1 MSEKMNKTI
10 NNFKILSI
18 LYYIQ
23 LASAVIFSFLCLSF
37 NADVSL
43 FAFPLSIIYTGFTI
57 YFVVYKSLIKTDGK
71 YIIPTVKLTEY
82 LPYVLF
88 IAFIIRRAGKNGTS
102 YAIDTVTVILWFIIF
117 ILAFVNARF
126 LYPKY
131 QKKKEKKDGIKNPY
145 LRNKI
150 FTSWSRVPV
159 AKNYKG
165 TSWLVYQFFDLLDA
179 AVWAIFT
186 VLIFQIFV
194 LQLYSIPSESMV
206 PTFLVSD
213 KVFVSKVDCGPKF
226 PLTDVGLPDFRK
238 YKRGDTIVLRNPHYT
253 INRQSEVKTVISNL
267 VYMFTL
273 TKVQINKDQYGD
285 QKADPLVKRIT
296 GLPGE
301 QLVMQDGV
309 LYVRTKNSDEFI
321 PSEIDAQYAKWNL
334 NGIKGVSLA
343 AKTLQKLPLTENEYK
358 IMTDFEQYRR
368 EYDLNSAAEEVQKIV
383 SDLKVLCKNNELSGK
398 FSEPDLVQM
407 ELFAYASDYAGN
419 ITTQNGGI
427 EWFSKFVTSWIDS
440 KDNKRDYYSEA
451 NFRLN
456 VITKVEFAKYV
467 YRYAELSASDASF
480 DQTSDS
486 QINEIFNNAKVLL
499 WYVNNLLDQ
508 RNMPLFPANDANG
521 NPSYIPDNCYFMM
534 GDNRFNSFDLRHKD
548 SYSLTPL
555 CTDDPYSV
563 EYYSI
568 MAPQYINKKYIIGK
582 PVLRILPLNRIGRV

>member
-1 MSEKMNKTI
+1 MSEKMNKK
-10 NNFKILSI
+10 NSQFKILSI

-23 LASAVIFSFLCLSF
+23 LASAVLFSFLCLSF
-37 NADVSL
+37 NADISL
-43 FAFPLSIIYTGFTI
+43 LAFPISFIYTGITI

-71 YIIPTVKLTEY
+71 FIIPTVKFTEY
-82 LPYVLF
+82 LPYALF
-88 IAFIIRRAGKNGTS
+88 IAFIFRRAGKTGTS
-102 YAIDTVTVILWFIIF
+102 FSIDVVTVILWFIIF
-117 ILAFVNARF
+117 ILAFFNARF

-131 QKKKEKKDGIKNPY
+131 QKKNEKKDGIKNPY
-145 LRNKI
+145 MRNKI
-150 FTSWSRVPV
+150 FNSWSVVPV

-165 TSWLVYQFFDLLDA
+165 TGWLIYQFFDLLDA

-206 PTFLVSD
+206 PTFLVRD
-213 KVFVSKVDCGPKF
+213 KVFVSKIDCGPKF

-273 TKVQINKDQYGD
+273 TKVKINKDEYGE

-309 LYVRTKNSDEFI
+309 LYVRTKQSDEFV
-321 PSEIDAQYAKWNL
+321 PSQIDAQYAKWNL
-334 NGIKGVSLA
+334 NGIKGVSLES
-343 AKTLQKLPLTENEYK
+343 KTLQYLPLSENDYK
-358 IMTDFEQYRR
+358 AMTDFEQYRR
-368 EYDLNSAAEEVQKIV
+368 EYDLNKAAEEVQKIV
-383 SDLKVLCKNNELSGK
+383 EDLKLLCKNNVLSEN
-398 FSEPDLVQM
+398 FSAPKLIQM
-407 ELFAYASDYAGN
+407 ELFAYAYDYADS
-419 ITTQNGGI
+419 ITKQKGGM
-427 EWFSKFVTSWIDS
+427 EWFSEFVTSWIES

-456 VITKVEFAKYV
+456 VISKVEFAKLI
-467 YRYAELSASDASF
+467 YRYAELNTSEISSD
-480 DQTSDS
+480 QLSDS
-486 QINEIFNNAKVLL
+486 QIDEIFNNARILL

-521 NPSYIPDNCYFMM
+521 NPSYIPENCYFMM
-534 GDNRFNSFDLRHKD
+534 GDNRFNSFDLRHSD
-548 SYSLTPL
+548 TRSLKPL
-555 CTDDPYSV
+555 CVDDPYSV
-563 EYYSI
+563 EYYSC

-582 PVLRILPLNRIGRV
+582 PVIRILPFNRIGRV